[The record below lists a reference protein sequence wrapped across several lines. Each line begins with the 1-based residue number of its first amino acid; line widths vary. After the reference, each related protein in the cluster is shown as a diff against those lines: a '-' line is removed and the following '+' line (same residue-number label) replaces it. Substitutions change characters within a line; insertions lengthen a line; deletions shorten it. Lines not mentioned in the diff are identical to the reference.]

1 MNSQHLS
8 DLFSEYKEESLS
20 GRYITSDLIQPLIDQ
35 YSKLLDIQQVGMSE
49 NDLPIYLIKLGTGSK
64 TLVYWSQMHGNES
77 TTTKAVFDFLK
88 LLTHNKAD
96 LVAKILEECT
106 LYIIPIL
113 NPDGAKAYTRLN
125 YHNIDLNRDAQDLSQ
140 KESLVLDKVLRQYK
154 PDFAFNLHGQRT
166 IFSAGLVNK
175 PATVSFLSP
184 AAAQNR
190 NITESRKKA
199 MDVIVYMNKVLQK
212 FIPGQVGRY
221 DDGFNLNCVG
231 DTLSSR
237 NIPVILFEA
246 GHYPK
251 DYEREEARKFIFYS
265 LISSAYYIA
274 TEKITGNLYDEYFEI
289 PENEKLFYDIIIRD
303 VILDEKNVD
312 IAIQYEEILEENVI
326 KFLPKVVKIDN
337 LKKFYAHREIIGK
350 KRSILNENVRNQIV
364 PEAILLNFRLDT
376 ELFSTE
382 LVKS

>member
-35 YSKLLDIQQVGMSE
+35 YSKLLDIQQIGMSE

-88 LLTHNKAD
+88 LLTNHKAD
-96 LVAKILEECT
+96 FVAKILEECT

>member
-8 DLFSEYKEESLS
+8 DLFSEYKEETLS

-35 YSKLLDIQQVGMSE
+35 YSKILDVEQVGMSE

-88 LLTHNKAD
+88 LLTNHKAD
-96 LVAKILEECT
+96 FVAKILEECT

-140 KESLVLDKVLRQYK
+140 KESLVLDKVLRQNK

-246 GHYPK
+246 GHYPQ

-274 TEKITGNLYDEYFEI
+274 SETITGNLYDEYFEI

-303 VILDEKNVD
+303 VILEEKNVD

-337 LKKFYAHREIIGK
+337 LKKFYGHREIIGK

>member
-140 KESLVLDKVLRQYK
+140 KESLVLDKVLRQNK

>member
-8 DLFSEYKEESLS
+8 DLFSEYKEEYLS

-35 YSKLLDIQQVGMSE
+35 YSKLLDIQQIGMSE

-106 LYIIPIL
+106 IYIIPIL

-140 KESLVLDKVLRQYK
+140 KESLVLDKVLRQNK

>member
-35 YSKLLDIQQVGMSE
+35 YSKLLDIQQIGMSE

>member
-8 DLFSEYKEESLS
+8 DLFSEYKEEALS
-20 GRYITSDLIQPLIDQ
+20 GRYITPDLIQPLIDQ
-35 YSKLLDIQQVGMSE
+35 YSKLLDVEQVGMSE
-49 NDLPIYLIKLGTGSK
+49 NDLPIHLMKLGTGSK

-88 LLTHNKAD
+88 LLTNYKGD

-125 YHNIDLNRDAQDLSQ
+125 YHNIDLNRDAQDLTQ
-140 KESLVLDKVLRQYK
+140 KESLVLDKVLKQNK

-190 NITESRKKA
+190 NITESRRKA

-246 GHYPK
+246 GHYSN
-251 DYEREEARKFIFYS
+251 DYNREEVRKFIFYS

-274 TEKITGNLYDEYFEI
+274 SEKITGNVYTEYFKI

-303 VILDEKNVD
+303 VILEERNVD
-312 IAIQYEEILEENVI
+312 IAIQYEEVLEKNVI

-337 LKKFYAHREIIGK
+337 LRKFYGHREIIGK
-350 KRSILNENVRNQIV
+350 KRSIVNENVRNQIV
-364 PEAILLNFRLDT
+364 PEAILLNFRLGT

-382 LVKS
+382 LA

>member
-35 YSKLLDIQQVGMSE
+35 YSKLLDIQQIGMSE

-140 KESLVLDKVLRQYK
+140 KESLVLDKVLRQNK

>member
-35 YSKLLDIQQVGMSE
+35 YSKLLDIQQIGMSE

-140 KESLVLDKVLRQYK
+140 EESLVLDKVLRQYK

>member
-8 DLFSEYKEESLS
+8 DLFSEYKEETLS

-35 YSKLLDIQQVGMSE
+35 YSKILDVEQVGMSE

-88 LLTHNKAD
+88 LLTNHKAD
-96 LVAKILEECT
+96 FVAKILEECT

-140 KESLVLDKVLRQYK
+140 KESLVLDKVLRQNK

-199 MDVIVYMNKVLQK
+199 MDVIVYMNKILQK

-246 GHYPK
+246 GHYPQ

-274 TEKITGNLYDEYFEI
+274 SETITGNLYDEYFEI

-303 VILDEKNVD
+303 VILEEKNVD

-337 LKKFYAHREIIGK
+337 LKKFYGHREINGK

>member
-1 MNSQHLS
+1 
-8 DLFSEYKEESLS
+8 
-20 GRYITSDLIQPLIDQ
+20 
-35 YSKLLDIQQVGMSE
+35 
-49 NDLPIYLIKLGTGSK
+49 
-64 TLVYWSQMHGNES
+64 VYWSQMHGNES

-88 LLTHNKAD
+88 LLTNHKAD
-96 LVAKILEECT
+96 FVAKILEECT

-140 KESLVLDKVLRQYK
+140 KESLVLDKVLRQNK

-199 MDVIVYMNKVLQK
+199 MDVIVYMNKILQK

-246 GHYPK
+246 GHYPQ

-274 TEKITGNLYDEYFEI
+274 SETITGNLYDEYFEI

-303 VILDEKNVD
+303 VILEEKNVD

-337 LKKFYAHREIIGK
+337 LKKFYGHREINGK